1 MDTLDTRTVS
11 ICIWHSDIFDR
22 FYEVYDVHT
31 LWEYH
36 KCSIH
41 ASLSTAFTISS
52 SGDIISPSC
61 CTGSNFTQASTLSA
75 ELSVVVAPTRFALLE
90 PTPVTELGLSCFLL
104 GNDHSRGENVLLDAL
119 KLPSYGPIEHWRVD
133 LHATGE
139 ILVVDA
145 LQPQ

>member
-1 MDTLDTRTVS
+1 MKYMTYTLCGNTTN
-11 ICIWHSDIFDR
+11 
-22 FYEVYDVHT
+22 
-31 LWEYH
+31 
-36 KCSIH
+36 
-41 ASLSTAFTISS
+41 A
-52 SGDIISPSC
+52 P
-61 CTGSNFTQASTLSA
+61 STLHCRQLLPFRPLAISYHPLA
-75 ELSVVVAPTRFALLE
+75 ALDQTLPRLRLYLLNCLWLLE